1 MGPEFSVI
9 SLGMEPSG
17 SCQGLYTVQHG
28 PESPAPP
35 VDEPP
40 HPVNNLE
47 EDDYNLTLL
56 IPAILIAL
64 MLILSGIVAC
74 LFYRKRRASKMGI
87 GDEDE
92 KQSFRNKGI
101 PVIFQVRRLIQFFL

>member
-1 MGPEFSVI
+1 MGACE
-9 SLGMEPSG
+9 GG
-17 SCQGLYTVQHG
+17 DTVLHKT
-28 PESPAPP
+28 ESPPP
-35 VDEPP
+35 PIDDNSYPIGVDE
-40 HPVNNLE
+40 
-47 EDDYNLTLL
+47 DYLFTFV
-56 IPAILIAL
+56 IPAVLIAL

-101 PVIFQVRRLIQFFL
+101 PVIFQVVNCHS

>member
-1 MGPEFSVI
+1 MAPDLTVI
-9 SLGMEPSG
+9 SAGLEPLGICEG
-17 SCQGLYTVQHG
+17 EDTVQHK
-28 PESPAPP
+28 PEASPPP
-35 VDEPP
+35 VDDNPYP
-40 HPVNNLE
+40 IGPFD
-47 EDDYNLTLL
+47 EDYIFTFL

-64 MLILSGIVAC
+64 MLILSGVVAC

-101 PVIFQVRRLIQFFL
+101 PVIFQVSKFALKV